1 MTLAR
6 AYLATAINLASRQV
20 VGWALADHM
29 RSKPWKGWSH
39 GTREPASKRYPPG
52 LKERAV
58 RMVIDL
64 KRADPAD
71 HVDTRP

>member
-29 RSKPWKGWSH
+29 GTELVEVNRPGFSGDSDVAWVSRSWVAGIVMLLTRRSVPCAWS
-39 GTREPASKRYPPG
+39 S
-52 LKERAV
+52 
-58 RMVIDL
+58 I
-64 KRADPAD
+64 
-71 HVDTRP
+71 